1 MRENKGTTT
10 AVVLSAVL
18 HLGIVGF
25 LALAIVPCSF
35 YESLF
40 ATLHLPAEWNPISCA
55 KPLELQ
61 GPVIEATLIGPTGAP
76 PPKAIKKAK
85 PVPTIPPPPT
95 VTPPDVKTPP
105 PEIKTLPPPPEH
117 PDVVDQE
124 KVVAD
129 ALEKAED
136 AKKEQE
142 EKQRQRQAELDAQA
156 QKKKEEQKKQL
167 DEMFAKLDAA
177 ANARQKAENKA
188 KQAKQQLEDLKDAQ
202 DEGQT
207 DLPHAA
213 QRQTGNN
220 AQKSSLADQYAAA
233 IQNAV
238 TPNWLRPDNMPDV
251 PCVVHIVQL
260 PGGDVMSA
268 KVDASCPYD
277 DAGKRSIENAV
288 LRTKTLPY
296 TGFESVFQ
304 REITLTFRPQ

>member
-1 MRENKGTTT
+1 MQENKGTST
-10 AVVLSAVL
+10 AVALSAVL

-40 ATLHLPAEWNPISCA
+40 STLHLPASWNPIACA
-55 KPLELQ
+55 KPLQLQ

-76 PPKAIKKAK
+76 PPKAVKKAK

-95 VTPPDVKTPP
+95 VPP
-105 PEIKTLPPPPEH
+105 PAPTPAPVVPTLPPPPEH
-117 PDVVDQE
+117 PDVIDQE
-124 KVVAD
+124 KVVAE
-129 ALEKAED
+129 ALEKAQD
-136 AKKEQE
+136 AKRDQE
-142 EKQRQRQAELDAQA
+142 EKQRQHQAELDAQA
-156 QKKKEEQKKQL
+156 AKKKAEQKKQL
-167 DEMFAKLDAA
+167 DDLFAKMDAA

-188 KQAKQQLEDLKDAQ
+188 KQAKQQMEDLKDAQ
-202 DEGQT
+202 DNGQA
-207 DLPHAA
+207 DLPRAA

-220 AQKSSLADQYAAA
+220 AQNSSLTDQSLAA

-251 PCVVHIVQL
+251 PCKVHIVQII
-260 PGGDVMSA
+260 GGDVMSA
-268 KVDASCPYD
+268 KVDPSCPYD

-296 TGFESVFQ
+296 KGFEDVFS
-304 REITLTFRPQ
+304 RELTLTFRPQ